1 MASGQTKSPGTTKT
15 EGTPKCL
22 GEVTARDGKL
32 RSPVPLGHRE
42 RGWRGCGGSCW
53 WPSFPCPLQ
62 IPVTASCMQ
71 HSCKK
76 KKAIFI
82 GCTKNSQFWSEKRG
96 QRQTF
101 NSPSVCT
108 AMEMTIF
115 LSAVLAAVVW
125 IHDPASHM
133 HSSSMNIP
141 KR

>member
-1 MASGQTKSPGTTKT
+1 MERLWWELLVAFIAPSP
-15 EGTPKCL
+15 
-22 GEVTARDGKL
+22 AN
-32 RSPVPLGHRE
+32 PLSQPAACSTH
-42 RGWRGCGGSCW
+42 
-53 WPSFPCPLQ
+53 
-62 IPVTASCMQ
+62 V
-71 HSCKK
+71 K

-101 NSPSVCT
+101 NSPSVCA
-108 AMEMTIF
+108 AMEMTMF

-133 HSSSMNIP
+133 HSSSMNVP